1 MSETLKKA
9 LAEVEEKI
17 KDMTPEQTAYFTGW
31 LNGAMEMV
39 KKKNGD

>member
-17 KDMTPEQTAYFTGW
+17 KDMNPEQTAYFTGW
-31 LNGAMEMV
+31 LKGAMEMV
-39 KKKNGD
+39 KRKNGD